1 MNISKNILACI
12 FSMVPLSIAKI
23 SQSREQHKIDIVP
36 PGFGHGAFCDAR
48 IVEGNTKKSGEIFN
62 LEPQGNLSM
71 KIDGKIIKLN
81 AVSRQ
86 KIGKK
91 REISTYKN
99 DEFKLKIDSTDIST
113 PAGLKN
119 CSMVHDE
126 TVTISSNNW
135 KKVMLLKVG
144 CDPCG

>member
-1 MNISKNILACI
+1 MNISKSILVCLLSI
-12 FSMVPLSIAKI
+12 VPLSIPQI
-23 SQSREQHKIDIVP
+23 SQSREQHQVDSI
-36 PGFGHGAFCDAR
+36 PGLGHGDFCDSW
-48 IVEGNTKKSGEIFN
+48 IIEGKTKKSANIFSWDT
-62 LEPQGNLSM
+62 QRNLSM
-71 KIDGKIIKLN
+71 KIDGKIIKLYPVN
-81 AVSRQ
+81 RQ

-119 CSMVHDE
+119 CSMVRDK
-126 TVTISSNNW
+126 TVTISTSNW